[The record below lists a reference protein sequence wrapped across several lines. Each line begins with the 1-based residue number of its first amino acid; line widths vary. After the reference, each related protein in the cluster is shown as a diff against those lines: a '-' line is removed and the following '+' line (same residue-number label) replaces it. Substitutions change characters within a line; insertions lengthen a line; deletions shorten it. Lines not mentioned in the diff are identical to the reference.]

1 MAASLRPG
9 PEGLEALEGWG
20 RRLTISV
27 IGLGLALG
35 AAHVALLTV
44 SLDATSAPLA
54 LAGAL
59 VGVLAADA
67 LTGLVHW
74 SCDTWGDER
83 TPWLGP
89 TLIRAFRE
97 HHESP
102 GRMLEHPWT
111 HVNREPCLAAAAAWG
126 LLWLP
131 AARHAL
137 AHRPFGHA
145 LLCAFIACGAA
156 ANQLHAWAHMQRP
169 PALVRLAQRCGLLLS
184 PERHAR
190 HHRPPRAQAYC
201 VATGWMNPVLDRT
214 GFWRGLERALS
225 RLTGARSHV
234 SVGATG
240 TRLFGERTQPQPLS
254 GRLAGR

>member
-9 PEGLEALEGWG
+9 PEGLESLEGWG
-20 RRLTISV
+20 RRLTGGL
-27 IGLGLALG
+27 IGLSLALG
-35 AAHVALLTV
+35 TAHLVLLAA
-44 SLDATSAPLA
+44 SLYAGSAPLA

-59 VGVLAADA
+59 VGALAADA

-89 TLIRAFRE
+89 MLIRAFRE

-102 GRMLEHPWT
+102 GRMLEHDWI

-137 AHRPFGHA
+137 AAHPFGYA
-145 LLCAFIACGAA
+145 LLCAFITYGAA
-156 ANQLHAWAHMQRP
+156 ANQLHAWAHVDRP
-169 PALVRLAQRCGLLLS
+169 PALVRLAQRCGLVLS
-184 PERHAR
+184 PARHAR
-190 HHRPPRAQAYC
+190 HHRSQGTQAYC
-201 VATGWMNPVLDRT
+201 ISTGWLNPLLDRT
-214 GFWRGLERALS
+214 GFWRGLERTLS
-225 RLTGARSHV
+225 RLTGAR
-234 SVGATG
+234 
-240 TRLFGERTQPQPLS
+240 TRIGRLET